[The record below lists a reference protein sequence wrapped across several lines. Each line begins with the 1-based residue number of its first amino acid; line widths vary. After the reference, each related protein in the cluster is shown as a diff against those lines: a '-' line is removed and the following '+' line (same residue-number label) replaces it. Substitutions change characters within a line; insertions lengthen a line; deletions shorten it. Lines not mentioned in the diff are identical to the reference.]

1 MLLTKLIKMIPEE
14 FINRIHTQKYID
26 AEALLKSLEEPS
38 PVSIR
43 INPFKVEKETIQI
56 QNQFPGAETGIILAT
71 RPSYTL
77 DPLFHSGC
85 YYPQEASGM
94 FLEQIIKQTSD
105 FSENYPGTGS
115 VWSSRREKYS
125 SFRSYRS

>member
-1 MLLTKLIKMIPEE
+1 MFPEGFIK
-14 FINRIHTQKYID
+14 RIHDQKYID
-26 AEALLKSLEEPS
+26 AGSLLKALEEPS

-43 INPFKVEKETIQI
+43 INPFKWNKSPSNSESVPWCKNGYYI
-56 QNQFPGAETGIILAT
+56 GT

-94 FLEQIIKQTSD
+94 FLEQAILQTIDSL
-105 FSENYPGTGS
+105 ENIRVLGS
-115 VWSSRREKYS
+115 VWSSRREKHS
-125 SFRSYRS
+125 SFRSYWSGQFAGCK